1 MYCNKC
7 GKKLDEDDL
16 KYCTYCGEKLHI
28 NIVSQETKQVNK
40 QSAIKEDNV
49 KVHKGVIVAAGTV
62 VAVCAIGVGALLA
75 LKSSTYDVT
84 QVSSNVEQINNL
96 GNENINTNRS
106 EIEPT
111 PVPTG
116 YETEDATP
124 EPDVAITSTPIIEP
138 TPQVEIQYLKVG
150 DPDTMEFDYNAES
163 VLHRDYNPYEIYS
176 EVDLARLSNEDLR
189 IVRNEIYARHG
200 LIYGGDLGDIFNQTS
215 WYHGTETDEVKMTK
229 EVLTQQEV
237 DNMNLIYTFENN
249 ADAKNAAKAD
259 MITFAY
265 AGCIS
270 EFKIEDGYL
279 IVKADGWAC
288 RPNLDDPK
296 DNRVF
301 KFKVSDTCRWES
313 GNVGEIWSS
322 RTTTYEEVKDEI
334 DMSRQLCIEND
345 GEINSPPCYQ
355 FWVKDNKVVKVCGI
369 SS

>member
-16 KYCTYCGEKLHI
+16 KYCPYCGEKLHI
-28 NIVSQETKQVNK
+28 NIVPQETKQPI
-40 QSAIKEDNV
+40 IKENNV
-49 KVHKGVIVAAGTV
+49 KVHKGVIIAVGTV
-62 VAVCAIGVGALLA
+62 VSVCAIGVGVLLA

-84 QVSSNVEQINNL
+84 QVSSKAEQNSNL
-96 GNENINTNRS
+96 SNENINTNQS

-124 EPDVAITSTPIIEP
+124 APTVVVTPEATVESTP
-138 TPQVEIQYLKVG
+138 QAEIQYLKVG
-150 DPDTMEFDYNAES
+150 DPDTMEFNYYAES

-265 AGCIS
+265 ACCIS

-279 IVKADGWAC
+279 IVKADGWAY
-288 RPNLDDPK
+288 RPNLNDPK

-313 GNVGEIWSS
+313 GGVGEIWASS
-322 RTTTYEEVKDEI
+322 KTTYEEMKENI
-334 DMSRQLCIEND
+334 DWSRKASIENN
-345 GEINSPPCYQ
+345 GEINSPICYQ
-355 FWVKDNKVVKVCGI
+355 FWVKDNEVVKVCGI